1 MAFSQSEIKKCNKT
15 ILIDSV
21 ILAISW
27 AAFIIFFVVS
37 SILLY
42 QNHQHI
48 LLIKIIDIILAVLA
62 SWVTIFIL
70 TASLV
75 KTISKKNA
83 IKRIVSY
90 EDVNLSGQL
99 VKFDVIRTVEKHI
112 EAREIEIVSGDDR
125 FLFFADLDFDISNF
139 AINDK
144 VIISAKYNFLMEMDK
159 DEEGI

>member
-15 ILIDSV
+15 ILVDSLV
-21 ILAISW
+21 LAISW
-27 AAFIIFFVVS
+27 ATFIIFFVVS

-42 QNHQHI
+42 QNHQHL
-48 LLIKIIDIILAVLA
+48 LLIKIIDIVLAVLA
-62 SWVTIFIL
+62 SWITIFIL
-70 TASLV
+70 TASLI

-90 EDVNLSGQL
+90 EDVCLKGKL

-112 EAREIEIVSGDDR
+112 EAREIEVISGDDNY
-125 FLFFADLDFDISNF
+125 LFFADLDFDISNF
-139 AINDK
+139 EINCN
-144 VIISAKYNFLMEMDK
+144 VIIYAKYNFLIRMDK